1 MFTWGKIILYTLKL
15 TVWFNSKR
23 KEITNLTHLLYHSKH
38 SLLRIQKDKK
48 ASQNRD
54 AFFIIF
60 KCIKHHFPMKS
71 KSLLYISIALLLYW
85 LSTKI
90 INIYNYPILGAI
102 YEITALFA
110 LLTTYILPIFVLI
123 FLFRSQPHNRKNYL
137 APLLLSIA
145 TILVL
150 FLVPFFLHFNSFIL
164 NQLKPNFA
172 F

>member
-23 KEITNLTHLLYHSKH
+23 KEITNLTFLLYHSKH
-38 SLLRIQKDKK
+38 SLLRIQKNKK
-48 ASQNRD
+48 ASQIEML
-54 AFFIIF
+54 FFTF

-71 KSLLYISIALLLYW
+71 KPLLYISIALLLFW

-110 LLTTYILPIFVLI
+110 LLTTYILPILILI

-150 FLVPFFLHFNSFIL
+150 FLVPFLYTVNS
-164 NQLKPNFA
+164 
-172 F
+172 